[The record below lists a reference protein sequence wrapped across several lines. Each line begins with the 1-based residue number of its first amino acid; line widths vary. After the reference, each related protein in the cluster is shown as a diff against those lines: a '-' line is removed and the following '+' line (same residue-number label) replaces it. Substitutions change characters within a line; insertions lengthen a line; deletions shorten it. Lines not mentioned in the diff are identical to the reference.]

1 MSRKAL
7 RTAAAAVTLCFVLGA
22 VPMLGGAEKGAV
34 KVGILSILKKP
45 VLLLSSLLGIYP
57 PVLIVEDAPE
67 ETAVQVS
74 GSTNSS
80 GFIKTTGD
88 DTVNPPPNKK
98 D

>member
-7 RTAAAAVTLCFVLGA
+7 RTAAAVILCFVLGA

-34 KVGILSILKKP
+34 KVSILSILKKP
-45 VLLLSSLLGIYP
+45 VLFLSSLLGIYP
-57 PVLIVEDAPE
+57 PVMIVEDAPE
-67 ETAVQVS
+67 EIALPVS
-74 GSTNSS
+74 GSTNTS

-88 DTVNPPPNKK
+88 DNVNPPPNKK